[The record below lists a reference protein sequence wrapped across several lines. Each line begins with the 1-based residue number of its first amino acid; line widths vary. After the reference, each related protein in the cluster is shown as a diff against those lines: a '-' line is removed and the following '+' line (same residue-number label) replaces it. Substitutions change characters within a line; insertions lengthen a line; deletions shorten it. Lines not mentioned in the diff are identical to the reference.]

1 MNRIY
6 FDTEFE
12 GLTEDAAL
20 ISIGLTNATGTHH
33 FYAELSDTYKVE
45 RCNDFCRSM
54 VLPLLE
60 HGHTKMNSKQLS
72 MSLREWLAFQG
83 KNTILICDSPRDIKQ
98 IEKIFPDGLPP
109 NCSFEILSFAKKWE
123 RTLANKNRRI
133 YKKYRLRDH
142 HALDDAIVNRIIFE
156 GR

>member
-20 ISIGLTNATGTHH
+20 ISIGLTNASGTHH
-33 FYAELSDTYKVE
+33 FYAELSDSYKVE
-45 RCNDFCRSM
+45 RCNDFCKST

-60 HGHTKMNSKQLS
+60 HGDKKMTFKQLS
-72 MSLREWLAFQG
+72 MSLREWLLFQG

-98 IEKIFPDGLPP
+98 IERIFPEGLPA
-109 NCSFEILSFAKKWE
+109 NCSFEILSFAQKWE
-123 RTLANKNRRI
+123 RKLANRNRRI
-133 YKKYRLRDH
+133 YRQYRLRDH